1 MDSPNFKYVISV
13 SKSVSIIHLVSN
25 IIVDLKSKLK
35 LDFIGFVFIIAK
47 AVKTFDNKW
56 APLLNVHPFKHAD
69 CYGRTEHE
77 LRHGLSLKSSPI
89 WDSNKF

>member
-47 AVKTFDNKW
+47 AVKTFDNK
-56 APLLNVHPFKHAD
+56 
-69 CYGRTEHE
+69 
-77 LRHGLSLKSSPI
+77 
-89 WDSNKF
+89 